1 MDYVH
6 LGRSGLKVSRL
17 CLGTMNFGTRTE
29 PPVAH
34 RIMDLALEM
43 GINFF
48 DTANVYGRAVRIG
61 LTEEVVGEWLSQGD
75 HRQRVVLAT
84 KVFART
90 SDWPN
95 EGGLSARHIISA
107 CEASLRRLRT
117 DHIDLYQMHHVDRAT
132 PVEETLGALEL
143 LRQQGKV
150 IYFGSSNFAGWH
162 LARFQEQARARGTQ
176 GLVSEQS
183 LYNLLSREVEL
194 EVLPACREYGIGMI
208 PWSPLASGILGG
220 TPGADHAGRRSDAQ
234 ATERGAKHG
243 GQLAAY
249 ERLCQ
254 ELGSQPSEVA
264 LAWLLAQPGVS
275 APIIGP
281 RTEDQ
286 LTQAAQGLEL
296 KLGDAELT
304 RLDQIFP
311 GPGGA
316 APEAYAW

>member
-1 MDYVH
+1 MEYVH
-6 LGRSGLKVSRL
+6 LGRSGLMVSRL
-17 CLGTMNFGTRTE
+17 CLGTMNFGTRAE

-34 RIMDLALEM
+34 RIMDRALEM
-43 GINFF
+43 GFNFF

-61 LTEEVVGEWLSQGD
+61 LTEEVVGDWLSQGD

-117 DHIDLYQMHHVDRAT
+117 DHIDLYQMHHVDRGT
-132 PVEETLGALEL
+132 PVDETLEAFEL

-150 IYFGSSNFAGWH
+150 TYFGSSNFAGWH
-162 LARFQEQARARGTQ
+162 LARYQEHARARGTQ

-220 TPGADHAGRRSDAQ
+220 APGADHGGRRSDAG
-234 ATERGAKHG
+234 ARERGAKHRD
-243 GQLAAY
+243 QLAAF
-249 ERLCQ
+249 EQLCR
-254 ELGSQPSEVA
+254 EAGSQPSEVA
-264 LAWLLAQPGVS
+264 LAWLLAQPGVT

-281 RTEDQ
+281 RTEEQ
-286 LTQAAQGLEL
+286 LAQAALGLDVQ
-296 KLGDAELT
+296 LGDAELA

>member
-1 MDYVH
+1 
-6 LGRSGLKVSRL
+6 
-17 CLGTMNFGTRTE
+17 
-29 PPVAH
+29 
-34 RIMDLALEM
+34 
-43 GINFF
+43 
-48 DTANVYGRAVRIG
+48 
-61 LTEEVVGEWLSQGD
+61 
-75 HRQRVVLAT
+75 
-84 KVFART
+84 

-132 PVEETLGALEL
+132 PVDETLEAFEL

-150 IYFGSSNFAGWH
+150 TYFGSSNFAGWH
-162 LARFQEQARARGTQ
+162 LARFQEHARARGTQ

-220 TPGADHAGRRSDAQ
+220 APGADHGGRRSDTGAR
-234 ATERGAKHG
+234 ERGAKHRD
-243 GQLAAY
+243 QLAAY
-249 ERLCQ
+249 EQLCQ
-254 ELGSQPSEVA
+254 EFGSQPSEVA
-264 LAWLLAQPGVS
+264 LAWLLAQPGVT

-281 RTEDQ
+281 RTEEQ
-286 LTQAAQGLEL
+286 LTQAARCLEL
-296 KLGDAELT
+296 QLGGVELA